1 MSVAA
6 SLPVKRAPKRSRM
19 KPPQMSINRNTL
31 RKLYA
36 PVKNPNSRLDHP
48 RSLSS
53 MVFSGAT
60 TSLTK
65 YAAIIVKATT
75 PNAVHRI
82 AGESFS
88 FL

>member
-1 MSVAA
+1 
-6 SLPVKRAPKRSRM
+6 
-19 KPPQMSINRNTL
+19 
-31 RKLYA
+31 
-36 PVKNPNSRLDHP
+36 
-48 RSLSS
+48 